1 MAGIDKS
8 KFVDEKPI
16 IKAFQDI
23 NEALKETSK
32 YFDKLVVDA
41 GELQKSLK
49 NINGFDELI
58 KAQKEYASLQ
68 DDAVKSQ
75 KAAIDLQQKEAKLR
89 EVTAKAILAEQ
100 KNKDALTTAEKKANK
115 EAETTA
121 RNLAKETSAY
131 AQLSKAHIAARNAA
145 KDLAVQYGLNSKE
158 YKKAADEANKLDAQ
172 LKKIDASLGQNQRN
186 VGNYA
191 KAIDLVK
198 VS

>member
-58 KAQKEYASLQ
+58 KARKEYASLQ

-89 EVTAKAILAEQ
+89 EATAEAMLAEQ

-121 RNLAKETSAY
+121 RNLAKETSLY
-131 AQLSKAHIAARNAA
+131 AQKSKALTEARNKA
-145 KDLAVQYGLNSKE
+145 KEVAIQYGLTSKE
-158 YKKAADEANKLDAQ
+158 L
-172 LKKIDASLGQNQRN
+172 S
-186 VGNYA
+186 
-191 KAIDLVK
+191 
-198 VS
+198 